1 MPVAG
6 SGLHPFLLLAFS
18 PVWHSYNGGRTAE
31 AFLEFIKEK
40 LAADSGFARVD
51 ALASIADKFLTSDNK
66 AALVEVRLAQ
76 SLVVIACAA
85 DAGVDRWGLWL
96 PLCSSSMA
104 TLCTNTG

>member
-1 MPVAG
+1 MAHTL
-6 SGLHPFLLLAFS
+6 SYSLRS

-66 AALVEVRLAQ
+66 AALVKVRLAQ
-76 SLVVIACAA
+76 SLVVIAIAA
-85 DAGVDRWGLWL
+85 DADMTGR
-96 PLCSSSMA
+96 CS
-104 TLCTNTG
+104 C